1 MAENNNRYEVD
12 IAHNHAQKSKKKWTV
27 MVYLAGDNNLTANCI
42 SVLQQLEAVK
52 YKDARFKDSLCVL
65 ACFDSNTPWPKGSRY
80 LKINCGD
87 PSKTGVNWQ
96 IHNDLIPPEERNH
109 RFKPPSFCDE
119 TAPFNGEP
127 QRRAE
132 VAEGLRRFVNWAMK
146 ETDSEKYMLILYGH
160 GPVVAGQS
168 FLARDNPPSSLLL
181 GDLKKI
187 LSAHFN
193 PKRKLDI
200 LACQNCVMNG
210 IETAYEVRDQ
220 VEYMIGSQGLVLA
233 SGWPY
238 EKILGEILKDP
249 DAKPKEIANILM
261 KACARNLLDF
271 AVMDRSSEQSV
282 CNVDRIQ
289 TGRIPESGQNIITA
303 VRHLVSALRRG
314 LAFEDNKEIK
324 ERSLRFPEVV
334 DAIKLARLEA
344 QSYWGEVFADL
355 YDFCERLLKKCNEA
369 VKLQGK
375 LLKRM
380 GYDGDASTRFKTTEL
395 MMIFRAI
402 IDGCIQVMN
411 EVEGTR
417 DHCGKVKTHGIVEE
431 SYFIGPELQYSHG
444 VSIFFPWTL
453 PTEPYF
459 FTRAG
464 NNEWV
469 LRTAFETYCEY
480 DFAQQSEWSLFLG
493 AFFKATLRKVRRSS
507 RDFALRENGRLDD
520 GLVHETVHAPSE
532 VLANDL
538 QKSSSDT
545 GKVDHDVWS
554 TVKNYP
560 RRNYL
565 SPSDCARKIDTAY
578 RCVYGDAKYKQKNE
592 PPVSYLGWNI
602 SGIVAEVITAGM
614 PASPATNGG
623 RPGEVTTAA
632 VPGSHAPGQ
641 VAQVTSATVPDTAPR
656 ESGAP
661 GESSEPERY
670 RAPGES
676 SGPGHYSAPDSHKPT
691 PGPGV

>member
-1 MAENNNRYEVD
+1 MPDNNHLPNVAIAPDHAENN
-12 IAHNHAQKSKKKWTV
+12 KPKKKWTV

-42 SVLQQLEAVK
+42 GVLQQLEAVK
-52 YKDARFKDSLCVL
+52 YKDSEFKDSLCVL

-87 PSKTGVNWQ
+87 PHKTGVNWE

-132 VAEGLRRFVNWAMK
+132 VAEGLRRFVDWAMK
-146 ETDSEKYMLILYGH
+146 QTDSDRRHMLILYGH

-187 LSAHFN
+187 LSAYFH
-193 PKRKLDI
+193 PKHKLDI

-220 VEYMIGSQGLVLA
+220 VQYMIGSQGLVLA

-249 DAKPKEIANILM
+249 TVETETIARTLM

-282 CNVDRIQ
+282 CNVERI
-289 TGRIPESGQNIITA
+289 TRGRIPESGQNIVTA
-303 VRHLVSALRRG
+303 MRHLVCALRRG
-314 LAFEDNKEIK
+314 LAFEDSKPGK
-324 ERSLRFPEVV
+324 ERSLRFPEVC

-355 YDFCERLLKKCNEA
+355 YDFSERLLKKCNEA
-369 VKLQGK
+369 VKLQTR

-380 GYDGDASTRFKTTEL
+380 GYDGHASAKFKTTEL
-395 MMIFRAI
+395 LMIFRDI
-402 IDGCIQVMN
+402 IDACIQVMN

-417 DHCGKVKTHGIVEE
+417 DDKGKLKTKGIVEE
-431 SYFIGPELQYSHG
+431 SYYIGPELQYSHG

-459 FTRAG
+459 FTRSG

-480 DFAQQSEWSLFLG
+480 DFAQQSEWSLFLA

-507 RDFALRENGRLDD
+507 RDFALKEFANLED
-520 GLVHETVHAPSE
+520 GLVKEAVHEAGD
-532 VLANDL
+532 VLAIDL

-565 SPSDCARKIDTAY
+565 SPSDCARRLDKAG
-578 RCVYGDAKYKQKNE
+578 RCSYDPKNEKYNKRKE

-602 SGIVAEVITAGM
+602 TGIVAEVIGADVAAPAETAGE
-614 PASPATNGG
+614 GYD
-623 RPGEVTTAA
+623 EQTAA
-632 VPGSHAPGQ
+632 AAPANPTPPVPPAPIGSGATVTSSGDLPAGGASVAGAEPARYAAPEGGSHNPPQ
-641 VAQVTSATVPDTAPR
+641 TRDM
-656 ESGAP
+656 
-661 GESSEPERY
+661 
-670 RAPGES
+670 
-676 SGPGHYSAPDSHKPT
+676 
-691 PGPGV
+691 

>member
-1 MAENNNRYEVD
+1 MAQNNNRYERD
-12 IAHNHAQKSKKKWTV
+12 IAHQQAPTPKKKKWTV

-52 YKDARFKDSLCVL
+52 YNEDVCVL

-80 LKINCGD
+80 LAINCHRNQSENGL
-87 PSKTGVNWQ
+87 NWE
-96 IHNDLIPPEERNH
+96 IHNDLIPPEKRNH
-109 RFKPPSFCDE
+109 AFTPPSFCDDGP
-119 TAPFNGEP
+119 AVNG
-127 QRRAE
+127 QRMRRPE
-132 VAEGLRRFVNWAMK
+132 VAEGLRRFVNWAMNNN
-146 ETDSEKYMLILYGH
+146 ERSERYMLILYGH

-187 LSAHFN
+187 LATHFN
-193 PKRKLDI
+193 SDHKLDI

-220 VEYMIGSQGLVLA
+220 VKYMIGSQGLVLA

-238 EKILGEILKDP
+238 EKIFTDVVRDP
-249 DAKPKEIANILM
+249 DLPTAKIAEKLM

-282 CNVDRIQ
+282 CNVERIQ
-289 TGRIPESGQNIITA
+289 SGRIPDSGKNIVTA
-303 VRHLVSALRRG
+303 VRHLVYALRRG
-314 LAFEDNKEIK
+314 LAFDSSP
-324 ERSLRFPEVV
+324 ERRLKFPEVC

-344 QSYWGEVFADL
+344 QSYWGEIFTDL

-369 VKLQGK
+369 VILQSK
-375 LLKRM
+375 LLQRM
-380 GYDGDASTRFKTTEL
+380 GYNGDASSRFKTTEL
-395 MMIFRAI
+395 LMIFRDI
-402 IDGCIQVMN
+402 IDSCIDVVN

-417 DHCGKVKTHGIVEE
+417 HANGAVKTQGIVEQ
-431 SYFIGPELQYSHG
+431 SYYIGSDLQYSHG

-453 PTEPYF
+453 PAEPYF
-459 FTRAG
+459 FTRGG

-480 DFAQQSEWSLFLG
+480 DFAQESQWSTFLE
-493 AFFKATLRKVRRSS
+493 AFFKATLRKVRRST
-507 RDFALRENGRLDD
+507 RDFALQDTGQLAA
-520 GLVHETVHAPSE
+520 GLVKETQHPPSE
-532 VLANDL
+532 VLAIDL

-545 GKVDHDVWS
+545 GKVDPEVWS

-565 SPSDCARKIDTAY
+565 SPSDCARKLNTAG
-578 RCVYGDAKYKQKNE
+578 RRVHGCDEFKDQDQ

-602 SGIVAEVITAGM
+602 TGIVAEVVGAGAA
-614 PASPATNGG
+614 PAPPPANGG
-623 RPGEVTTAA
+623 SYGEMKATAA
-632 VPGSHAPGQ
+632 VGSA
-641 VAQVTSATVPDTAPR
+641 AQVS
-656 ESGAP
+656 SGAP
-661 GESSEPERY
+661 
-670 RAPGES
+670 AV
-676 SGPGHYSAPDSHKPT
+676 SGSAPLENAAPAGVSAKSLPT
-691 PGPGV
+691 PDI

>member
-1 MAENNNRYEVD
+1 MSQNNNRPEVEN
-12 IAHNHAQKSKKKWTV
+12 AHTNHAQNKSKKKWTV

-42 SVLQQLEAVK
+42 SVLQQLEAVNYK
-52 YKDARFKDSLCVL
+52 EAKDKDALSVL

-87 PSKTGVNWQ
+87 PSKTGVEWQ

-109 RFKPPSFCDE
+109 RFKPPSFCEE
-119 TAPFNGEP
+119 TAPFNGQP
-127 QRRAE
+127 QKRAE

-146 ETDSEKYMLILYGH
+146 ETDSEKYMLVLYGH

-193 PKRKLDI
+193 RDRKLDI

-220 VEYMIGSQGLVLA
+220 VKYMIGSQGLVLA

-238 EKILGEILKDP
+238 EKILGQILNEP
-249 DAKPKEIANILM
+249 GAKPKTIAHSLM

-282 CNVDRIQ
+282 CNLNRIQ
-289 TGRIPESGQNIITA
+289 GGRVPDSGQNIVTA

-314 LAFEDNKEIK
+314 LAFEDNKELK

-355 YDFCERLLKKCNEA
+355 YDFSERLLKKCNEA
-369 VKLQGK
+369 VKLQSK
-375 LLKRM
+375 LLTRM
-380 GYDGDASTRFKTTEL
+380 GYDGEASSKFKTTEL
-395 MMIFRAI
+395 LMIFRDI
-402 IDGCIQVMN
+402 IDACIQVMN

-417 DHCGKVKTHGIVEE
+417 DECGKVKTKGIVEQ

-480 DFAQQSEWSLFLG
+480 DFAQDSEWSSFLG

-507 RDFALRENGRLDD
+507 RDFALRENGRLED
-520 GLVHETVHAPSE
+520 GLVHETVHAPQE
-532 VLANDL
+532 VLAIDL

-565 SPSDCARKIDTAY
+565 SPSDCARKLDTAY
-578 RCVYGDAKYKQKNE
+578 RCAYGDEKFKEKKE

-602 SGIVAEVITAGM
+602 SGIVADVIRAHV
-614 PASPATNGG
+614 PASSSTNGG
-623 RPGEVTTAA
+623 KHGEVKPTHA
-632 VPGSHAPGQ
+632 GSHAPRS
-641 VAQVTSATVPDTAPR
+641 VAQVAATVHDQTLPDCAEPPAG
-656 ESGAP
+656 GASAE
-661 GESSEPERY
+661 GAEPAR
-670 RAPGES
+670 
-676 SGPGHYSAPDSHKPT
+676 YSAPERGSHKSP
-691 PGPGV
+691 PRDM